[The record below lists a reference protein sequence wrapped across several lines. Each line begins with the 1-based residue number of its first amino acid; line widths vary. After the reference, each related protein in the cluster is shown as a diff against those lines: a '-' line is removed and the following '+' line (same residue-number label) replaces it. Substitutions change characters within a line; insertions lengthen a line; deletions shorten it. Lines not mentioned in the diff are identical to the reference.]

1 MVKHLFTFISML
13 LATSVMMNANE
24 SQDPDKVD
32 IKITRPGTNEQNPPR
47 RTPINIPEVYIDGY
61 TLTFD
66 ASCIGCPITLVDE
79 EENVVYTTYVGETGI
94 VELPNDLTGT
104 FELQLVRGSITFVGE
119 IEL

>member
-24 SQDPDKVD
+24 LQDPDKVD
-32 IKITRPGTNEQNPPR
+32 IKITRPDTNEQNPPR
-47 RTPINIPEVYIDGY
+47 RTPIAIPEVYIDGN

-66 ASCIGCPITLVDE
+66 ASCVGCPIALVNE
-79 EENVVYTTYVGETGI
+79 EEEVVYTTDVGQTGI

-104 FELQLVRGSITFVGE
+104 FVLKFVRGGFTFVGE
-119 IEL
+119 IAL